1 MYRSQ
6 VEYNG
11 IRGMEH
17 YKVNHP
23 ELERFSHHRFC
34 DLEFTLHKKNHNEEV
49 EFGGT
54 MQKCLAGSVWPCD
67 IG

>member
-34 DLEFTLHKKNHNEEV
+34 DLEFTLHKKNHNGGSGV
-49 EFGGT
+49 WWNDAKMFGW
-54 MQKCLAGSVWPCD
+54 QCLAL
-67 IG
+67 